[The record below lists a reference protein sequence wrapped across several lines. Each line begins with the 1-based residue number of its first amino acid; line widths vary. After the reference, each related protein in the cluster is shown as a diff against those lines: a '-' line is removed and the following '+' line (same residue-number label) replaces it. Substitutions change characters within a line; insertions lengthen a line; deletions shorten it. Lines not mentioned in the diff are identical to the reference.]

1 MPGGYGQQP
10 GIILLREGTDTSQG
24 KAQLISNINAC
35 GAVVDAV
42 RSTLGPR
49 GMDKLMYDG
58 TKVTISNDGAT
69 IMKLLDIVHPAARV
83 LAEISMSQD
92 SEVGDG
98 TTSVVLL
105 AGEML
110 KQVKPFV
117 EDGLHPQTIAR
128 GVRKAVGL
136 ISKRLAEVAV
146 DMPPDQ
152 RRRRLEILAGTALNS
167 KLIANYKDLF
177 APMVVDAVIALDPL
191 LLDLKLVGVKKVPG
205 GSVTDSF
212 FVQGVAFKKTFSY
225 AGFEQMTKSFDN
237 AKVLCL
243 NVELELKSEKENAE
257 VRISDPDDYQSI
269 VDAEWKIIYDK
280 LALCVECG
288 ANVVLSKLPIG
299 DLATQY
305 FADRGL
311 FCAGRVAADDLGRVC
326 KATGAVIQTSVQD
339 MDRPGVLGLCA
350 HFEEKQ
356 VGGERY
362 NVFTGCPA
370 AKTATIV
377 LRGGSEQF
385 IEESHRSIH
394 DALMIAKRGAG
405 DSRVV
410 GGGGAVEMELSRYL
424 RVEGLKCDGK
434 DQLVLCAVAKALE
447 VIPTQ
452 LAQNSG
458 FDPTDILNALRKKHL
473 DEDGLWYGVDCDN
486 EGIQDTLEKEIWEPA
501 LNKANSLLA
510 ACEAAC
516 VILKIDETVRNPR
529 SQDPGA
535 AAGGQTLQQQHAR
548 TSQAMG
554 GRGMAGMMGRGGRG
568 VRRLK

>member
-1 MPGGYGQQP
+1 M
-10 GIILLREGTDTSQG
+10 D
-24 KAQLISNINAC
+24 
-35 GAVVDAV
+35 DA
-42 RSTLGPR
+42 RR
-49 GMDKLMYDG
+49 HAHKH
-58 TKVTISNDGAT
+58 VTQN
-69 IMKLLDIVHPAARV
+69 
-83 LAEISMSQD
+83 
-92 SEVGDG
+92 
-98 TTSVVLL
+98 
-105 AGEML
+105 
-110 KQVKPFV
+110 
-117 EDGLHPQTIAR
+117 
-128 GVRKAVGL
+128 
-136 ISKRLAEVAV
+136 
-146 DMPPDQ
+146 Q
-152 RRRRLEILAGTALNS
+152 RR
-167 KLIANYKDLF
+167 
-177 APMVVDAVIALDPL
+177 
-191 LLDLKLVGVKKVPG
+191 
-205 GSVTDSF
+205 
-212 FVQGVAFKKTFSY
+212 Y